1 MDSHRRRLQRSTK
14 GLTNEGSAAD
24 RKAQRETGAQTA
36 GRQIQAVRAAGMGR
50 KLEGTAG
57 NTDRDGSNTP
67 AKGPRSE
74 DGSSVRQNRGET
86 RGKAVR
92 AGDSG
97 GERPS
102 GGRLRET
109 EHQVEI
115 TTEEGNP
122 TPDEDWSAGKSGKA
136 FGNRGESRRGTNAGA
151 DSGGERPP
159 EGGRQVPGTQGK
171 TCGRSRR
178 SRSEPKD
185 QTEGREQHVAEPRG
199 NSRGK
204 RCGHSILAERV
215 RQGARAGSRSEGETR
230 K

>member
-74 DGSSVRQNRGET
+74 DGSSARQNRGET

-102 GGRLRET
+102 EGRLRGT
-109 EHQVEI
+109 EHQVET

-136 FGNRGESRRGTNAGA
+136 FGNRGESQRGTNAGA
-151 DSGGERPP
+151 DSGGERPS

-171 TCGRSRR
+171 PAGEAGAAALNRR
-178 SRSEPKD
+178 IRPRD
-185 QTEGREQHVAEPRG
+185 EGSAGQNRGVKAEG
-199 NSRGK
+199 NSAWTRTE
-204 RCGHSILAERV
+204 RTDTALA
-215 RQGARAGSRSEGETR
+215 GEATTQAN
-230 K
+230 